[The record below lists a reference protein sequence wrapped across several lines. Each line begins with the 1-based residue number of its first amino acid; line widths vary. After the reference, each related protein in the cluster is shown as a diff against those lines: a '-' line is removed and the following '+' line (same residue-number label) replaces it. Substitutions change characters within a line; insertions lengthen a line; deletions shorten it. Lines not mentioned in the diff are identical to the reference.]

1 MAIEELPYVAALT
14 TPTSCVLGSIFDR
27 KQL

>member
-1 MAIEELPYVAALT
+1 MATEELPYAAALT

-27 KQL
+27 KQV